1 MPFNNRKQKGC
12 LDSQTVKVINIKLKT
27 GQLGKAVTVRRLLIG
42 NKNNI

>member
-27 GQLGKAVTVRRLLIG
+27 GQLGRAVDS
-42 NKNNI
+42 KNASNWQQE